1 MTQSTS
7 LKHLVLYADDDID
20 DLKFVEQAFIENM
33 INIELVMVKDG
44 VKAIDYLRRLSI
56 LDPDPCLII
65 LDVNMP
71 MLNGKETLQR
81 IRKMERF
88 ENIPVVLFT
97 TSSLEQD
104 RNFAIKY
111 NAGFITKPLDARQMQ
126 RITDQ
131 FIEHCSDEIK
141 KSIRRNSN

>member
-1 MTQSTS
+1 MIQSTS
-7 LKHLVLYADDDID
+7 LKHIVLYADDDID
-20 DLKFVEQAFIENM
+20 DLKFVEQAFIETM
-33 INIELVMVKDG
+33 SNIELVMVKDG
-44 VKAIDYLRRLSI
+44 VKAIDYLHRLSI
-56 LDPDPCLII
+56 FDPGPCLII

-111 NAGFITKPLDARQMQ
+111 NAGFVTKPLDSLQMQ
-126 RITDQ
+126 HIIDQ

-141 KSIRRNSN
+141 KSIRRKSN

>member
-1 MTQSTS
+1 MTQTTPP
-7 LKHLVLYADDDID
+7 KHLVVYADDDID
-20 DLKFVEQAFIENM
+20 DLKFVEQAFMERM
-33 INIELVMVKDG
+33 TNIELVTVRDG
-44 VKAIDYLRRLSI
+44 AKAIDYLSKLSV

-71 MLNGKETLQR
+71 KLNGKETLLK
-81 IRKMERF
+81 IRKMDRF

-104 RNFAIKY
+104 RNFAMQY
-111 NAGFITKPLDARQMQ
+111 NAGFVTKPLDARQMQ

-141 KSIRRNSN
+141 KSLRRGSN

>member
-7 LKHLVLYADDDID
+7 IKHLVLYADDDID

-104 RNFAIKY
+104 KNFAIKY